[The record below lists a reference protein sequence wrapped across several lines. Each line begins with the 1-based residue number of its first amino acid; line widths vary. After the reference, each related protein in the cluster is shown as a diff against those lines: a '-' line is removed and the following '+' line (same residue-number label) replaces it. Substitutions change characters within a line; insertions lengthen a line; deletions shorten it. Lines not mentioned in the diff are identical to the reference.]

1 MERKFLPKFD
11 LISTIITIVLS
22 LVIIVSASILFQNM
36 DFGRAVVVG
45 ILLVVT
51 IVVVGCFPV
60 FYVVTEQEIVI
71 KRLFSKKIIKISN
84 IKNLYKIKNTVSY
97 TFSTKGFFG
106 YLGKTMDGAT
116 SYSTSLKHNLLI
128 ETTDNEKIIVSPSN
142 IELFE
147 NEVKKNQR

>member
-1 MERKFLPKFD
+1 
-11 LISTIITIVLS
+11 
-22 LVIIVSASILFQNM
+22 M

-45 ILLVVT
+45 IL

-142 IELFE
+142 IELFG
-147 NEVKKNQR
+147 NEVKKKSTMKSLCISEYMYVVLRNTIVK

>member
-11 LISTIITIVLS
+11 LISTIVTIVLS

-84 IKNLYKIKNTVSY
+84 IKNLYKIKNMVSY